1 MKKWYKILILFV
13 LLSSNLLSNSHAQ
26 FFSEQGFK
34 FVKLFNWLETYYVDS
49 VNLDQLTDHAI
60 REILHKLDPHS
71 TYITKDEARA
81 MNEPLEGNFEG
92 IGITFN
98 IYKDTILI
106 ISAIPGGPSE
116 KLGILAGDRIIA
128 IDSVKVAGVGIT
140 TRQVMGKLKGPKGTR
155 VKVKI
160 FRRSDLHTYEY
171 TISRDKIPI
180 HSVDASYKVD
190 QHTGYIKL
198 SRFSQITMS
207 EILPLLQQFKKD
219 SITNIIL
226 DLSGN
231 GGGVLPV
238 ALSLADEFL
247 EDGKEIVYTQGIH
260 SERVDYRATNQGNF
274 EKGNLIVIM
283 DEGSASAS
291 EIFAGAIQDWDRG
304 IIIGRRSF
312 GKGLVQRRLIFPD
325 ESELRL
331 TIARY
336 YTPSGRLIQKSYAEG
351 YNVYENEL
359 NNRVESG
366 EIFDRD
372 NKELKVDTALK
383 YYTLLQKRPVYGGG
397 GINPDILVPLDT
409 TNHNGLYRNILGKG
423 LIRSF
428 VLDFIDKNRGLLSRK
443 YPNFETFYNNFSVDD
458 PLIRDFEKYIKGKQL
473 LFMNSDFDQNIISF
487 QILIKAYIANNL
499 WTSGEFYR
507 IYNAMDPGCLKA
519 IDVLKNWD
527 NNFSHP

>member
-1 MKKWYKILILFV
+1 LF
-13 LLSSNLLSNSHAQ
+13 
-26 FFSEQGFK
+26 G
-34 FVKLFNWLETYYVDS
+34 WLESYYVDS

-71 TYITKDEARA
+71 TYITKDEAKA

-106 ISAIPGGPSE
+106 ISAINGGPAE
-116 KLGILAGDRIIA
+116 KLGILAGDRIIK
-128 IDSVKVAGVGIT
+128 IDSANVAGIGINS
-140 TRQVMGKLKGPKGTR
+140 RQVMGKLKGPKGT
-155 VKVKI
+155 KVTVRI
-160 FRRSDLHTYEY
+160 IRRNDPDTYDY
-171 TISRDKIPI
+171 VITRDKIPI

-190 QHTGYIKL
+190 AKTGYIKL

-207 EILPLLQQFKKD
+207 EILPLLQKFRED
-219 SITNIIL
+219 SITNLIV

-238 ALSLADEFL
+238 SLSLADEFL
-247 EDGKEIVYTQGIH
+247 EEGKEIVFTKGLN
-260 SERVDYRATNQGNF
+260 SEQIDYKATNQGNF

-312 GKGLVQRRLIFPD
+312 GKGLVQRRFIFPD

-366 EIFDRD
+366 EIFDANSKD
-372 NKELKVDTALK
+372 LKVDTTLK
-383 YYTLLQKRPVYGGG
+383 YYTLLRKRPVYGGG
-397 GINPDILVPLDT
+397 GIIPDILVPLDT
-409 TNHNGLYRNILGKG
+409 TSHNNLYRNVIGKG
-423 LIRSF
+423 LMTNF
-428 VLDFIDKNRGLLSRK
+428 VLDFIDNNRGLLNRK
-443 YPNFETFYNNFSVDD
+443 YPNFQIFLKNFIVDGQ
-458 PLIRDFEKYIKGKQL
+458 LIGDFKKYLKIKQIS
-473 LFMNSDFDQNIISF
+473 FNDSEFDQNKNPF

-499 WTSGEFYR
+499 WTSSEFYQV
-507 IYNAMDPGCLKA
+507 YNEMDPCYLKA
-519 IDVLKNWD
+519 VDVINNRD
-527 NNFSHP
+527 SNFSHF